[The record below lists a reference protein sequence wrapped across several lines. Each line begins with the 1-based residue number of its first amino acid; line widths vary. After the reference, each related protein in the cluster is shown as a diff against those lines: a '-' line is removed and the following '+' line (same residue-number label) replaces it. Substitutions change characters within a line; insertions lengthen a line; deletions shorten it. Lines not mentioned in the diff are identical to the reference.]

1 MWLWFKTKLPA
12 KWQAEQ
18 DKIQSQLIAQIWYEI
33 LTRSLLV
40 YCNTLSYSGN
50 RWIDWNGGYGILEDQ
65 SIQSWKRVDVSKVW
79 RWSGIRKIFNWYFQN
94 SINSK
99 YTSEEDIGFPYQD
112 SSPHSL
118 LSTGIHQFIKFRGEK
133 YGVQIVHLTVII
145 MEEVAE
151 HCWHWSPPMSP
162 FSCTRQIYLG
172 RSTIIQ
178 HASIF
183 DNY

>member
-118 LSTGIHQFIKFRGEK
+118 LSTGIHQFIKFRGKK
-133 YGVQIVHLTVII
+133 YGVQIVQPHTQWSSWKRWLSIAGTGVLRCHL
-145 MEEVAE
+145 
-151 HCWHWSPPMSP
+151 SPA
-162 FSCTRQIYLG
+162 RDK
-172 RSTIIQ
+172 STLVG
-178 HASIF
+178 AL
-183 DNY
+183 